1 MHLGWLCTRILW
13 ERVLKYD
20 RENWEWRWRHIK
32 ISWSIIVNVQML
44 WLPTVTLSEIKGCG
58 MGHSFCIKM
67 MKRRTFQTCSSKQS
81 IKKGHVF
88 CLGKQKSFQLY
99 RGRSRRPILPLATY
113 LPITGMTLQNF
124 YTRLMKWHATNI
136 RLSYFN
142 RKWWS
147 ILKSDF

>member
-20 RENWEWRWRHIK
+20 RENWEWRWCHIK

-99 RGRSRRPILPLATY
+99 RGRSRRPIFPLGYVPAYYGNDTAKLLY
-113 LPITGMTLQNF
+113 SSYEMTRNEYKAEL
-124 YTRLMKWHATNI
+124 L
-136 RLSYFN
+136 
-142 RKWWS
+142 
-147 ILKSDF
+147 